1 MATQLKLQ
9 QGGNSIEVSEKTF
22 GREFNEALVHQVV
35 TAYMAAGRA
44 GTKRQKSK
52 AEVRGGGIKP
62 WKQKGGG
69 RARAGSI
76 RSPIWVGGG
85 RAFAARPR
93 DFSQKVNRKMYRGAI
108 AALLSE
114 LARLE
119 RLTVVE
125 SFALEAP
132 KTRMLAAKLK
142 ELGLTDVL
150 IVVEAY
156 DEKLELASRNL
167 HRRHGPAGHGGRSGE
182 PGPPRA
188 RARDGRC
195 RSHARG
201 EAGMSSKE
209 RLMQVLVA
217 PHVSEKAA
225 RASEQGN
232 QMVFRVARDATKPE
246 IKAAVELMFEVKV
259 DAVQVVNVMGKA
271 KRFGGRPGKRSD
283 WKKAYVKL
291 AQGQTIDFAGAEK

>member
-9 QGGNSIEVSEKTF
+9 QGGNSIEVSDKTF
-22 GREFNEALVHQVV
+22 GREFNESLVHQVV

-108 AALLSE
+108 ATLLSE

-125 SFALEAP
+125 AFALEAP
-132 KTRMLAAKLK
+132 KTKMLADKLK
-142 ELGLTDVL
+142 ELGLCDVL
-150 IVVEAY
+150 IIVEAY

-167 HRRHGPAGHGGRSGE
+167 MGVTVLPVTAVDPVSLVRH
-182 PGPPRA
+182 
-188 RARDGRC
+188 
-195 RSHARG
+195 
-201 EAGMSSKE
+201 E
-209 RLMQVLVA
+209 RVLATVGA
-217 PHVSEKAA
+217 IRMLE
-225 RASEQGN
+225 EQ
-232 QMVFRVARDATKPE
+232 
-246 IKAAVELMFEVKV
+246 
-259 DAVQVVNVMGKA
+259 
-271 KRFGGRPGKRSD
+271 
-283 WKKAYVKL
+283 L
-291 AQGQTIDFAGAEK
+291 A